1 MKTRA
6 SVTAIEVTVEY
17 QGLPVLD
24 FDKALIRRAER
35 LGGRSW
41 ESGFSIARAWRG
53 IYFSFKRMD
62 SAKEFVREVQR
73 LAKESPGSK
82 CGLCGGHARRK
93 KGQ

>member
-73 LAKESPGSK
+73 LSK
-82 CGLCGGHARRK
+82 AFPYKQDRPYFGLARRK

>member
-24 FDKALIRRAER
+24 FDKDLIRRAKR

-41 ESGFSIARAWRG
+41 ESGYSIARAWRG

-62 SAKEFVREVQR
+62 RARAFLCEVQR
-73 LAKESPGSK
+73 LSK
-82 CGLCGGHARRK
+82 AFPHKQDRPYFGLARRK